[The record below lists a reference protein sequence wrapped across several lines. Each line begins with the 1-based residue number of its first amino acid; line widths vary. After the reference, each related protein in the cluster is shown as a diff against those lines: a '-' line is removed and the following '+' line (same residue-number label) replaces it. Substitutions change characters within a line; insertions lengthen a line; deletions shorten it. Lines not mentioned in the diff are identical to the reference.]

1 MIRSAAQCLI
11 CGSVDFKAL
20 GKKHG
25 RTVVK
30 CDPCGLIRTLERTDD
45 YIELY
50 TEGDTYHVE
59 RDGQIPYRE
68 RFEHDIN
75 VGLSRLA
82 AFKEVS
88 RPRWLDVGSANGGFL
103 VAARSQ
109 GFAIEGLEL
118 NPGMA
123 AWAEEAS
130 YVTVHTS
137 WKNIEGLF
145 DVISLH
151 DVIEH
156 VEDPD
161 AELRRLRAHL
171 TATGFLILD
180 TPDAGHSKF
189 AAAPMESRHTKPLEH
204 LWFFREQD
212 LRTLLLRTGYIVQ
225 AVDHPIPGKLVIYA
239 RPRLK

>member
-1 MIRSAAQCLI
+1 MIRSAALCLL
-11 CGSVDFKAL
+11 CGSPLFKAL
-20 GKKHG
+20 GKKDD
-25 RTVVK
+25 RTVVQ
-30 CDPCGLIRTLERTDD
+30 CEGCGLIRTLERSDD

-59 RDGQIPYRE
+59 RGGQIPYRE
-68 RFEHDIN
+68 RFEHDIA
-75 VGLSRLA
+75 VGLSRLDT
-82 AFKEVS
+82 FKEVS
-88 RPRWLDVGSANGGFL
+88 RPRWLDVGAANGGFL

-137 WKNIEGLF
+137 WKSIEGLF

-156 VEDPD
+156 IEDPD
-161 AELRRLRAHL
+161 AELRRLRTHL

-189 AAAPMESRHTKPLEH
+189 VAAPMDSHHTKPVEH

-212 LRTLLLRTGYIVQ
+212 LRTLLFRTGFTVQ

-239 RPRLK
+239 RPRFK